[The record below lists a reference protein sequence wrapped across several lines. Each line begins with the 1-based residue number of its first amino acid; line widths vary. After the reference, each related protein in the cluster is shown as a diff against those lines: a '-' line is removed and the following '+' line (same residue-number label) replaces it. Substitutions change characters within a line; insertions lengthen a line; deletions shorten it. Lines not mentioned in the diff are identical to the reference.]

1 MKTPKSTK
9 QKEIYEFIKEQ
20 ISNKGYPPTIREI
33 CRAVGLSS
41 TSTVYGH
48 LERLEKKGLIK
59 RNAASPRSIE
69 VVENSLNKKE
79 MIDVPVIGDTTDV
92 NSILSLENIADTF
105 PLPADFV
112 KNHNKLFILKNND
125 KSMIKINILDGDF
138 CIIEKIES
146 VKNGDIVVAA
156 LDTEVTIKRFFKENN
171 HIKLQPENTS
181 MKPLMVD
188 DCKIIGKLVGTYR
201 SY

>member
-9 QKEIYEFIKEQ
+9 QKEIYEFIKKQ
-20 ISNKGYPPTIREI
+20 INDKGYPPTIREI
-33 CRAVGLSS
+33 CTAVGLSS

-59 RNAASPRSIE
+59 RNSASPRSIE

-79 MIDVPVIGDTTDV
+79 MINVPIIGDTTDI

-105 PLPADFV
+105 PLPADFA
-112 KNHNKLFILKNND
+112 KNHNELFILKSNN
-125 KSMIKINILDGDF
+125 KSMINVNILDGDF
-138 CIIEKIES
+138 CIVEKTES

-181 MKPLMVD
+181 MKPLIVD
-188 DCKIIGKLVGTYR
+188 DCKIIGKVVGNYR